1 MVANMNGRKLY
12 KVEHGKKI
20 AGVCGGIAKF
30 LNIDV
35 TIIRLAWVL
44 FTLAGGCGL
53 IAYIIAALVMPNED
67 DVVVPYVAE
76 KPEVTT
82 EE

>member
-1 MVANMNGRKLY
+1 MNGRKLY
-12 KVEHGKKI
+12 KIEHGKKV
-20 AGVCGGIAKF
+20 AGVCAGIAKF

-53 IAYIIAALVMPNED
+53 IAYIIAALVMPNEE
-67 DVVVPYVAE
+67 DVVQ
-76 KPEVTT
+76 
-82 EE
+82 

>member
-1 MVANMNGRKLY
+1 MNGRKLY
-12 KVEHGKKI
+12 KIEHGKKV
-20 AGVCGGIAKF
+20 AGVCAGIAKF

-53 IAYIIAALVMPNED
+53 IAYIIAALVMPNEE

-76 KPEVTT
+76 EPEVTS

>member
-1 MVANMNGRKLY
+1 MNGRKLY
-12 KVEHGKKI
+12 KIEHGKKV
-20 AGVCGGIAKF
+20 AGVCAGISKF

-53 IAYIIAALVMPNED
+53 IAYIIAALVMPNEE

-76 KPEVTT
+76 EPEVTS
-82 EE
+82 ED

>member
-1 MVANMNGRKLY
+1 MNGRKLY
-12 KVEHGKKI
+12 KIEHGKKV
-20 AGVCGGIAKF
+20 AGVCAGIAKF

-53 IAYIIAALVMPNED
+53 IAYIIAALVMPNEED
-67 DVVVPYVAE
+67 GIQ
-76 KPEVTT
+76 
-82 EE
+82 

>member
-1 MVANMNGRKLY
+1 MDKRKLC

-20 AGVCGGIAKF
+20 SGVCMGISKF

-53 IAYIIAALVMPNED
+53 VAYIIAALVMPNEE
-67 DVVVPYVAE
+67 DVISQ
-76 KPEVTT
+76 
-82 EE
+82 

>member
-1 MVANMNGRKLY
+1 MNGRKLY
-12 KVEHGKKI
+12 KIEHGKKV
-20 AGVCGGIAKF
+20 AGVCAGIAKF

-53 IAYIIAALVMPNED
+53 IAYIIAALVMPNEED
-67 DVVVPYVAE
+67 IIQ
-76 KPEVTT
+76 
-82 EE
+82 

>member
-1 MVANMNGRKLY
+1 MNGRNLY
-12 KVEHGKKI
+12 KIEHGKKV
-20 AGVCGGIAKF
+20 AGVCAGIAKF

-53 IAYIIAALVMPNED
+53 IAYIIAALVMPNEE
-67 DVVVPYVAE
+67 DVIQ
-76 KPEVTT
+76 
-82 EE
+82 

>member
-1 MVANMNGRKLY
+1 MNGRKLY
-12 KVEHGKKI
+12 KIEHGKKV
-20 AGVCGGIAKF
+20 AGVCAGIARF

-53 IAYIIAALVMPNED
+53 IAYIIAALVMPNEE
-67 DVVVPYVAE
+67 DVISQ
-76 KPEVTT
+76 
-82 EE
+82 

>member
-1 MVANMNGRKLY
+1 MNGRKLY
-12 KVEHGKKI
+12 KIEHGKKV
-20 AGVCGGIAKF
+20 AGVCAGIARF

-53 IAYIIAALVMPNED
+53 IAYIIAALVMPNEE
-67 DVVVPYVAE
+67 DVIQ
-76 KPEVTT
+76 
-82 EE
+82 

>member
-1 MVANMNGRKLY
+1 MNGRKLY
-12 KVEHGKKI
+12 KIEHGKKV
-20 AGVCGGIAKF
+20 AGVCAGIAKF

-53 IAYIIAALVMPNED
+53 IAYIIAALVMPNEE
-67 DVVVPYVAE
+67 DVISQ
-76 KPEVTT
+76 
-82 EE
+82 

>member
-12 KVEHGKKI
+12 KIEHGKTV
-20 AGVCGGIAKF
+20 AGVCAGIAKF

-53 IAYIIAALVMPNED
+53 IAYIIAALVMPNEE
-67 DVVVPYVAE
+67 DVIPYVN
-76 KPEVTT
+76 
-82 EE
+82 EEPKE

>member
-1 MVANMNGRKLY
+1 MKERKLY
-12 KVEHGKKI
+12 KIEHGKKI
-20 AGVCGGIAKF
+20 AGVCAGIAKF

-53 IAYIIAALVMPNED
+53 IAYIIAALVMPNEE
-67 DVVVPYVAE
+67 DVIIPYVSE
-76 KPEVTT
+76 EPEVTT

>member
-1 MVANMNGRKLY
+1 MNGRKLH
-12 KVEHGKKI
+12 KIEHGKKI

-53 IAYIIAALVMPNED
+53 IAYIIAALVMPNEE
-67 DVVVPYVAE
+67 DVINQ
-76 KPEVTT
+76 
-82 EE
+82 

>member
-1 MVANMNGRKLY
+1 MVANMKGRKLY
-12 KVEHGKKI
+12 KVKHGKKI
-20 AGVCGGIAKF
+20 AGVCMGLSKF

-53 IAYIIAALVMPNED
+53 IAYIIASLVMPNEG
-67 DVVVPYVAE
+67 DVISQ
-76 KPEVTT
+76 
-82 EE
+82 

>member
-1 MVANMNGRKLY
+1 MNGRKLY
-12 KVEHGKKI
+12 KIEHGKKV
-20 AGVCGGIAKF
+20 AGVCAGIARF

-53 IAYIIAALVMPNED
+53 IANIIAALVMPNEE
-67 DVVVPYVAE
+67 DVISQ
-76 KPEVTT
+76 
-82 EE
+82 

>member
-1 MVANMNGRKLY
+1 MNGRKLY
-12 KVEHGKKI
+12 KIEHGKKV
-20 AGVCGGIAKF
+20 AGVCAGIAKF

-53 IAYIIAALVMPNED
+53 IAYIIAALVMPNEE
-67 DVVVPYVAE
+67 DVIPYVN
-76 KPEVTT
+76 
-82 EE
+82 EEPKE

>member
-1 MVANMNGRKLY
+1 MNGRKLY
-12 KVEHGKKI
+12 KIEHGKKV
-20 AGVCGGIAKF
+20 AGVCAGIAKF

-53 IAYIIAALVMPNED
+53 IAYIIAALVMPNEED
-67 DVVVPYVAE
+67 VVPYVN
-76 KPEVTT
+76 
-82 EE
+82 EEPKE

>member
-1 MVANMNGRKLY
+1 MVAKMNGRKLY
-12 KVEHGKKI
+12 KIEHGKKV
-20 AGVCGGIAKF
+20 AGVCAGIAKF

-53 IAYIIAALVMPNED
+53 IAYIIAALVMPNEE
-67 DVVVPYVAE
+67 DVIQ
-76 KPEVTT
+76 
-82 EE
+82 